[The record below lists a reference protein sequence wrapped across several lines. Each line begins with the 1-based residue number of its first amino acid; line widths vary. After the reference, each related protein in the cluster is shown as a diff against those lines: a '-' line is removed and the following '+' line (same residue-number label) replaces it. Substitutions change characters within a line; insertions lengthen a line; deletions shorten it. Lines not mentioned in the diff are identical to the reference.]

1 MNSSRSLARE
11 SSLAIVDRRDEIART
26 NLKFCLLTFCANLFF
41 SQSRE
46 QRLLRWEQLLPVG
59 RWCGSREQLPLV
71 SVLFTSKTRTILLWG
86 LVACLTPLVEITY
99 QVPLSRY
106 RAFENVIQAKLDI
119 QLGK

>member
-46 QRLLRWEQLLPVG
+46 QPPLHWEQLPVG
-59 RWCGSREQLPLV
+59 RCGRREQLPLV